1 MAGRPTGRG
10 PGRVERWQR
19 LGVEDRI
26 SVRTGMEGVIPVSG
40 PPREPSAHDPA
51 VEESRLEQLITEAQ
65 TALPVEL
72 PVLAD
77 RCASAL
83 GLGTAL
89 IYLADLQQRLLV
101 PLDEALEPLSVDH
114 SSAGWAYRTVS
125 ARVDDAGDGLI
136 VWMPLVDGAERLG
149 VLAVRA
155 ASLDGPLMGR
165 SRMLA
170 HLFAMLITSKRTY
183 SDWLAARTR
192 TAPMRLPAEMLR
204 AFLPPRTI
212 GSSRCVSTAVL
223 EPAYDIAGD
232 AFDHSVVKNV
242 LHTMIL
248 DGMGHDLIAG
258 LTTSVAMA
266 AARNTRRGGG
276 ELADIVGSV
285 DQALAQW
292 LPDHFCTGVLCRLD
306 AETGVLHW
314 VNCGHPPPLLIR
326 DERVLSGALD
336 SAPQP
341 PLGLV
346 GPLAPAARQI
356 HETKLEPGDCVLLYT
371 DGVVEARDAHGAEFG
386 LDRFTEFIIHSNA
399 AGQRPAEVLRL
410 LIHAILDYQRNQL
423 RDDATI
429 LLFEWRPWS
438 Q

>member
-1 MAGRPTGRG
+1 MP
-10 PGRVERWQR
+10 
-19 LGVEDRI
+19 
-26 SVRTGMEGVIPVSG
+26 
-40 PPREPSAHDPA
+40 DPA
-51 VEESRLEQLITEAQ
+51 HATTGPAPGVDENRLEQLIVEAQ
-65 TALPVEL
+65 TALPVDL
-72 PVLAD
+72 PALAD

-83 GLGTAL
+83 GMGAAL
-89 IYLADLQQRLLV
+89 IYLADLQQRILV
-101 PLDEALEPLSVDH
+101 PLDEALEALPVEG

-125 ARVDDAGDGLI
+125 PRVVDAADDLI

-149 VLAVRA
+149 VLGVRT
-155 ASLDGPLMGR
+155 ASLDGQLMRR

-170 HLFAMLITSKRTY
+170 HLFAMLLTSKRAY

-192 TAPMRLPAEMLR
+192 SAPMRLPAEMLR

-212 GSSRCVSTAVL
+212 GSTRCVSTAVL

-232 AFDHSVVKNV
+232 AFDHSVVKNL

-266 AARNTRRGGG
+266 AARNARRGGG
-276 ELADIVGSV
+276 DLADVVGSV

-306 AETGVLHW
+306 AETGVLRW

-326 DERVLSGALD
+326 DERVLAGALD
-336 SAPQP
+336 SPPQP
-341 PLGLV
+341 PIGLA
-346 GPLAPAARQI
+346 GPLAPEARRV
-356 HETKLEPGDCVLLYT
+356 HGTKLEPGDCVLLYT
-371 DGVVEARDAHGAEFG
+371 DGVVEARDADGAEFG
-386 LDRFTEFIIHSNA
+386 LDRFTDFIIRSNA

-410 LIHAILDYQRNQL
+410 LIHAVLEYQRNEL

-429 LLFEWRPWS
+429 LLFEWRP
-438 Q
+438 QHQ